1 MRSFLDFL
9 NRVWYGVGKQVCRAI
24 FIPLFRIGT
33 FGSVNIPSPGNIL
46 LLSNHQSFLDPIF
59 FQVPLKRNLYCVA
72 RDSLYTGNKFFG
84 LLLSS
89 VYTIPIRRGQ
99 ADLTAIRQIISK
111 LNNGWGVCLF
121 PEGTRTSDGRIA
133 DIKSGFGL
141 LSRRTGAK
149 IIPVVIDG
157 AFECWP
163 RDKKFPSLGRI
174 TVNYGEP
181 ISTEKLK
188 ELGDKE
194 FAKFLTE
201 KMRRMQD
208 KGRIKMGKEPFDYT
222 TMDEA

>member
-1 MRSFLDFL
+1 MRAFLDFI
-9 NRVWYGVGKQVCRAI
+9 NRVWYWIGKQICRAI
-24 FIPLFRIGT
+24 FIPLFRIQT
-33 FGSVNIPSPGNIL
+33 FGKENIPSTGPIL

-72 RDSLYTGNKFFG
+72 RDSLYTNNKFFG
-84 LLLSS
+84 LLLRS

-133 DIKSGFGL
+133 DIKPGFGL

-163 RDKKFPSLGRI
+163 RGKKYPSLGRI

-188 ELGDKE
+188 ELGDRE